1 MLKAIIAD
9 DEQRII
15 ALIKNLIDW
24 DKFGIEIVA
33 EANNGMDA
41 LLLVKEYMPDILITD
56 IRFPGIDGLELTK
69 RVFEID
75 PSISTIIISGHKQ
88 FDYAHTALK
97 YGVAEYLVKPINKQ
111 ALEGVL
117 EKISISKQQQ
127 AMDMKKVAD
136 LIEEKHSNKIRRR
149 NQFFYDC
156 LGQHM
161 TLDTISDINQE
172 YFYDFVDGLYISWLV
187 HVEVGGENEVN
198 PHILTKIQ
206 QLIVGRLESEFIEL
220 QVVGFESDVIVI
232 GNFDPSKSASIV
244 TLIDNTY
251 VSIRKDLEFY
261 GKLTLISSASE
272 ITTSPAVLPEMFMQ
286 MKRAMFAKCM
296 MTIPCVI
303 YSEKVSGS
311 TNKYF
316 LTEADKIQFVSI
328 IEKCETEELA
338 TWVKHKYEMIKT
350 LTLHKPWML
359 YQGAIEIKELFKS
372 LTADLE
378 PIAKSYFDVDHVLI
392 MANGEDELIGVLIRQ
407 LTKDL
412 NKRSDEKKLRN
423 SQPIRLAKKYM
434 KEHLSEPIT
443 VEAISSHVN
452 LSYTYFSGMFKNETG
467 MTVSQYLLEK
477 RIEQAK
483 KSMRETTMN
492 LSEIAMSVGY
502 SDAKHFSKVFRK
514 ATSITYKEYK
524 RLYS

>member
-15 ALIKNLIDW
+15 ALMKNLIDW
-24 DKFGIEIVA
+24 NKFGIEIVA

-75 PSISTIIISGHKQ
+75 SSISTIIISGHKQ

-97 YGVAEYLVKPINKQ
+97 YGVVEYLVKPINKQ

-136 LIEEKHSNKIRRR
+136 LIEERHSNEIRRR

-156 LGQHM
+156 MGQHM
-161 TLDTISDINQE
+161 TFDNVSNINQE
-172 YFYDFVDGLYISWLV
+172 YFYGFVEGLYISWLV

-198 PHILTKIQ
+198 PHILAKIQ
-206 QLIVGRLESEFIEL
+206 QLMVASLQSDFIEF

-232 GNFDPSKSASIV
+232 GNFDQGKAASISA
-244 TLIDNTY
+244 LIDKTY
-251 VSIRKDLEFY
+251 ASIRKDLDFY

-272 ITTSPAVLPEMFMQ
+272 VSNSPADLPQMFMQ
-286 MKRAMFAKCM
+286 MKRAMFAKCIV
-296 MTIPCVI
+296 TNRQVI
-303 YSEKVSGS
+303 YSEKVNGS
-311 TNKYF
+311 SKEHF

-338 TWVKHKYEMIKT
+338 TWVKHKYDMVKT
-350 LTLHKPWML
+350 LTLHQPWMI

-372 LTADLE
+372 VTAGLE
-378 PIAKSYFDVDHVLI
+378 PISKSYFDVDHVLI
-392 MANGEDELIGVLIRQ
+392 MANGEAELISELIQQ

-443 VEAISSHVN
+443 VEDVSSHVH

-467 MTVSQYLLEK
+467 MTVSQFLLDK

-483 KSMRETTMN
+483 KLMRETTMN
-492 LSEIAMSVGY
+492 LTEVTLSVGY
-502 SDAKHFSKVFRK
+502 SDPKHFSKVFKK

>member
-1 MLKAIIAD
+1 
-9 DEQRII
+9 
-15 ALIKNLIDW
+15 
-24 DKFGIEIVA
+24 
-33 EANNGMDA
+33 
-41 LLLVKEYMPDILITD
+41 
-56 IRFPGIDGLELTK
+56 
-69 RVFEID
+69 
-75 PSISTIIISGHKQ
+75 
-88 FDYAHTALK
+88 
-97 YGVAEYLVKPINKQ
+97 
-111 ALEGVL
+111 
-117 EKISISKQQQ
+117 
-127 AMDMKKVAD
+127 
-136 LIEEKHSNKIRRR
+136 
-149 NQFFYDC
+149 
-156 LGQHM
+156 M

-206 QLIVGRLESEFIEL
+206 QLIVGRLQSEFIEL